1 MVQVFPRVIN
11 TVFRSA
17 ILGAV
22 LGLVGTGWAWVEILR
37 SPYVS
42 RVGFQR
48 PQPVPFSHVTH
59 VGVLGMDCR
68 YCHSTVERS
77 ASAGFPS
84 TKTCMACHSQIYSR
98 SPVLEPV
105 RSSFEKDRSIPWTR
119 VHDLPDFVRFDHSI
133 HLKKGVGCSTCHG
146 RVDQM
151 PLVAQG
157 STLHMEW
164 CLACH
169 RHPESAL
176 RPLDRVFDLTW
187 RAPDDQEEQGARLV
201 NQLSIDKAGLDDCS
215 VCHQ

>member
-1 MVQVFPRVIN
+1 MAQAFPRVVN
-11 TVFRSA
+11 TLFRSA
-17 ILGAV
+17 ILGTV
-22 LGLVGTGWAWVEILR
+22 LGLAGTGWVWVEILR

-42 RVGFQR
+42 RAGFQR
-48 PQPVPFSHVTH
+48 PQPVPYSHETH

-68 YCHSTVERS
+68 YCHATDEKS
-77 ASAGFPS
+77 ASAGIPS
-84 TKTCMACHSQIYSR
+84 TKTCMACHSQIFSR

-105 RSSFEKDRSIPWTR
+105 RSSFEKDRSIAWTR

-133 HLKKGVGCSTCHG
+133 HVNKGVGCSTCHG

-176 RPLDRVFDLTW
+176 RPQDRVFDLTW
-187 RAPDDQEEQGARLV
+187 RASDDQEERGAKLASE
-201 NQLSIDKAGLDDCS
+201 LAIDKSGLEDCS